1 MVGAASVRDF
11 VFIRVAFFSVR
22 NCVKIRTVSVGIQ
35 IWSWTFVINCANRSS
50 AEDRVFVWQATGKL
64 KSLLSSSATEST
76 CIVHTISTLF
86 IDKLDFRREPRNID
100 DVIDWLKTSLR
111 RVDVS
116 NSLPRSDHRNVTCIC
131 HRIKPNLH
139 GFSLEEHDERTVL
152 SCSSHRRTKRG
163 RRQRRS
169 PCSSKVKEHKFDCDI
184 VGNTLQL

>member
-35 IWSWTFVINCANRSS
+35 IWSWTFVISCANRSS
-50 AEDRVFVWQATGKL
+50 VEDRVFVWQATGKL
-64 KSLLSSSATEST
+64 KSLLSSAATGST
-76 CIVHTISTLF
+76 CIIHTISTLF

-131 HRIKPNLH
+131 HRIKPNLRFQF
-139 GFSLEEHDERTVL
+139 GRT
-152 SCSSHRRTKRG
+152 RRTNG
-163 RRQRRS
+163 ALMLV
-169 PCSSKVKEHKFDCDI
+169 SSAYETRTKAASIPLF
-184 VGNTLQL
+184 LQSERA